1 MKQIKNLLFLVL
13 CIISVV
19 SCTSK
24 PEPIDIFMIGD
35 STMANKTKDVYP
47 ETGWGQ
53 VLSLYFDTLTTI
65 HNHAMN
71 GRSSKSF
78 IGEGRWD
85 VVLDSLKQ
93 GDYLFIQF
101 GHNDQKIKSPDRYT
115 EPYGEYTENLK
126 RYVTESRAKG
136 AIPILFTSIV
146 RRKFNEDGILVD
158 THTDYPPAM
167 RKVAEELNVPLVDL
181 QVATE
186 EMVEALGTEESKS
199 VYLWDDTISE
209 KFPEGRKDDTH
220 LCINGA
226 KRVAE
231 LAVKGLLMKD
241 KNLSKHIKK

>member
-1 MKQIKNLLFLVL
+1 MKNLVFVILIV
-13 CIISVV
+13 VGMV
-19 SCTSK
+19 SCQTK
-24 PEPIDIFMIGD
+24 REPIDIFMIGD

-53 VLSLYFDTLTTI
+53 VLPLYFDTLTTI
-65 HNHAMN
+65 HNHAKN

-85 VVLDSLKQ
+85 IVLDSLQQ

-126 RYVTESRAKG
+126 KYVNESRAKG
-136 AIPILFTSIV
+136 AKPILFTSIV
-146 RRKFNEDGILVD
+146 RRKFKEDGTLED

-181 QVATE
+181 QVMTE
-186 EMVEALGTEESKS
+186 KMVESLGDEASKK
-199 VYLWDDTISE
+199 VYLWDDRVSE

-220 LCINGA
+220 LCVNGA
-226 KRVAE
+226 KKVAE
-231 LAVKGLLMKD
+231 LAIKGIQEKD
-241 KNLSKHIKK
+241 VELSKYIIK

>member
-1 MKQIKNLLFLVL
+1 MRGIRKLLFWVL
-13 CIISVV
+13 CIVSVV
-19 SCTSK
+19 SCTTK
-24 PEPIDIFMIGD
+24 PKPVDIFMIGD
-35 STMANKTKDVYP
+35 STMANKTKEVYP

-53 VLSLYFDTLTTI
+53 VLPLYFDTLTTI
-65 HNHAMN
+65 HNHAVN

-78 IGEGRWD
+78 IGEGRWN

-136 AIPILFTSIV
+136 ATPILFTSIV
-146 RRKFNEDGILVD
+146 RRKFNEDGTLED

-167 RKVAEELNVPLVDL
+167 RKVAEELNIPLVDL
-181 QVATE
+181 QVMTK
-186 EMVEALGTEESKS
+186 EMVEALGDEKSKS
-199 VYLWDDTISE
+199 VYLWDDRISE

-220 LCINGA
+220 LCLDGA
-226 KRVAE
+226 KKVAA
-231 LAVKGLLMKD
+231 LAVKDLLSKD
-241 KNLSKHIKK
+241 KNLAKHIMK

>member
-1 MKQIKNLLFLVL
+1 MKNLIFCVL
-13 CIISVV
+13 IVVGFV

-24 PEPIDIFMIGD
+24 REPIDIFMIGD
-35 STMANKTKDVYP
+35 STMANKTEDVYP

-53 VLSLYFDTLTTI
+53 VLPLYFDTLTTI
-65 HNHAMN
+65 HNHAVN

-126 RYVTESRAKG
+126 RYVNESRAKG
-136 AIPILFTSIV
+136 AKPILFTSIV
-146 RRKFNEDGILVD
+146 RRKFNEDGILED

-181 QVATE
+181 QVMTA
-186 EMVEALGTEESKS
+186 EMVESLGVEESKS
-199 VYLWDDTISE
+199 VYLWDETVSE

-220 LCINGA
+220 LRVEGA
-226 KRVAE
+226 KKVAE
-231 LAVKGLLMKD
+231 LAVKGLLGKD
-241 KNLSKHIKK
+241 KELSGHILK